1 MLHPISY
8 TGRSTPEMLFA
19 FTFYGVDKLR
29 TSGKDANY
37 ASNERTDIVS
47 KGRANYS
54 GSKGHPRQERK
65 GNGSNEHTEVF
76 GLMVSGLHCCC
87 CFSVR
92 YLDVQRFFGHGQYAI
107 SGTGKH
113 PLITCVFFD
122 GRQWARACRNRYRV
136 EVDSLSIA
144 LRRLSPTISQAFVW
158 SCTAVAGVNDLR
170 STLRVTT
177 ICAPLVMPFRI
188 GLLLIIHRPYL
199 SFNSH
204 AIRPTL
210 RFQVDS
216 MEVD

>member
-1 MLHPISY
+1 MNVPTLFPKAAQTIAAPKAIQ
-8 TGRSTPEMLFA
+8 GR
-19 FTFYGVDKLR
+19 
-29 TSGKDANY
+29 
-37 ASNERTDIVS
+37 NE
-47 KGRANYS
+47 KA
-54 GSKGHPRQERK
+54 
-65 GNGSNEHTEVF
+65 TEVMSI
-76 GLMVSGLHCCC
+76 LR
-87 CFSVR
+87 FSALWSAASIAVAAF
-92 YLDVQRFFGHGQYAI
+92 LSDI
-107 SGTGKH
+107 STSNDFSAMASMRSAAPGSY

-204 AIRPTL
+204 TIRPTL